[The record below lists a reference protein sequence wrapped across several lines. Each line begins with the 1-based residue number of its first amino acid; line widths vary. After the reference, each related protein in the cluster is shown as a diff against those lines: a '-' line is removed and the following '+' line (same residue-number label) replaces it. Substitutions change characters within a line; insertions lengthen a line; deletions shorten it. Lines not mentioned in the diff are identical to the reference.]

1 MPQSAQQEM
10 SYSQALRHPRL
21 AFFLCGVGFSSIGDG
36 MLIATIPLVALKV
49 HGSLPAAFAVS
60 LAAAASYVSSTC
72 LAIPFSLGR
81 LRLPVKV
88 SLVVDC
94 LLRGIT
100 LAALGL
106 TAAGGSLG
114 IGTLIGAL
122 LMGSCL
128 RSLAASGTRL
138 AAVSLLPGH
147 GRYAVNGLLAT
158 VKEFALYVAGPALG
172 GAVAALFSPEW
183 ALVIDGATFLP
194 LLVATLLAIP
204 REPSVSNDPKKAES
218 GLSVLRRLPITWRL
232 LVIVFFYNLFYMPVE
247 VALPLFIDGPL
258 GGSSRALGM
267 VWTLFGA
274 GAILG
279 ALGTNYLRS
288 VPQRPL
294 LIGIIAGWG
303 GAMVWLASSQ
313 SVLSAS
319 IAFFVAGVI
328 YAPFTPVAYSY
339 LYTFLSEEEEQPV
352 ITLWSTVSTLAA
364 PLGLVAAGPLVYA
377 VGGRSSI
384 FLSAFITLALSLI
397 AVRILGSQPGS
408 VLQRSDGQA

>member
-10 SYSQALRHPRL
+10 SYSRALRNPRL
-21 AFFLCGVGFSSIGDG
+21 AFLLCGIGFSSVGDG
-36 MLIATIPLVALKV
+36 MLIATIPLVALKI

-81 LRLPVKV
+81 FRLPVKV
-88 SLVVDC
+88 SLVADC

-100 LAALGL
+100 LVALGL
-106 TAAGGSLG
+106 TAAGGSLSIG
-114 IGTLIGAL
+114 ILIGGL
-122 LMGSCL
+122 LVGSCL

-138 AAVSLLPGH
+138 AAVSLVPSH

-172 GAVAALFSPEW
+172 GVVAAVFSPEW

-194 LLVATLLAIP
+194 LLVATLLAVP
-204 REPSVSNDPKKAES
+204 REPSISTGPKKAES

-258 GGSSRALGM
+258 EGSSRALGI

-279 ALGTNYLRS
+279 ALATNYLRS

-303 GAMVWLASSQ
+303 GTMIGLASSQ
-313 SVLSAS
+313 SVLAAS

-364 PLGLVAAGPLVYA
+364 PLGLVAAGPLIYV
-377 VGGRSSI
+377 VGGRGSI